1 MGLGTFAP
9 SMDDQL
15 PNDHRSGRLR
25 LATSLRIVGIEVRS
39 RQP

>member
-1 MGLGTFAP
+1 MGPEIFAP